1 MLGGAFCL
9 AVTVRSGNQCSASR
23 PDLPLDLQPTRAYPE
38 PRWVLA
44 DGISYARERHLFD
57 ILLEYSHYFDQGRT
71 HQGIGQL
78 VPAGCST
85 AAAGR
90 GPVMARTVLNGLH
103 HDYRRAA

>member
-44 DGISYARERHLFD
+44 DGFSYAPR
-57 ILLEYSHYFDQGRT
+57 DQSPLIARPSG
-71 HQGIGQL
+71 
-78 VPAGCST
+78 V
-85 AAAGR
+85 R
-90 GPVMARTVLNGLH
+90 GHSR
-103 HDYRRAA
+103 